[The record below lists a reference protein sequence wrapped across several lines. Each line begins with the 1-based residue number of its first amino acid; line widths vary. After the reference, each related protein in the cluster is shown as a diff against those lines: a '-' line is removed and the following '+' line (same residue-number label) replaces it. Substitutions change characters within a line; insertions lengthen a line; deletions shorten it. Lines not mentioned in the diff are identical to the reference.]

1 MIGSSDKVGQSLQN
15 KDCIVIIDDEI
26 DLLVVYK
33 KALELS
39 GLAVSAFSD
48 PFKALEEFKSN
59 YSRYVLVIT
68 DIRMQEMNGYELIN
82 HIKKV
87 NPEVKVIFV
96 TAQDVSR
103 SDIISKLDKGVFV
116 DEFIHKPV
124 SLDRLNQLVLSVI
137 NN

>member
-1 MIGSSDKVGQSLQN
+1 MIGLSDKVEQSLQN

-39 GLAVSAFSD
+39 GLTVSAFSD
-48 PFKALEEFKSN
+48 PLKALEEFKSN

-82 HIKKV
+82 QIKKI

-103 SDIISKLDKGVFV
+103 SDILSKLDKGVFV